1 MKIRSQSDN
10 VDKKNLQKEKLA
22 NHNTQMNLEER
33 SLMNQKKFTW
43 ELVRKLKLA
52 KNMI

>member
-1 MKIRSQSDN
+1 MKIRSQNDN

-22 NHNTQMNLEER
+22 NHNTLMNLEER
-33 SLMNQKKFTW
+33 LLMNLKKSIW
-43 ELVRKLKLA
+43 ELARKLKLA